1 MKKNKYFDDIK
12 HDFINPNIQH
22 ALFLDESI
30 PFNSK
35 AKSAFLYD
43 SSRWSNKLLLPIVK
57 VIARTFRF
65 IIIGFKIF
73 FPNLINFPKF
83 LHWQLYIGQKYFL
96 TPEANFLI
104 LRHFN
109 IGSEILQFIADNVDV
124 KIESTKHLAPL
135 KLSDIKN
142 NIYLDH
148 DLNLFNFI
156 IELNKTLKKE
166 KRSIIK
172 KDLNNINFN
181 SITIDDFNFEKFPN
195 RWLNFIDLA
204 TAIEIFSPIFQLY
217 LTEEDHSR
225 AISSLQFDET
235 IGIYAAT
242 ILGVSEKL
250 VLVNNRHPMIMLSPI
265 KSGFRLLL
273 HGLSTEVLYGLLQN
287 MKKYTIKK

>member
-30 PFNSK
+30 PFNLK

-235 IGIYAAT
+235 IGI
-242 ILGVSEKL
+242 
-250 VLVNNRHPMIMLSPI
+250 
-265 KSGFRLLL
+265 
-273 HGLSTEVLYGLLQN
+273 
-287 MKKYTIKK
+287 